1 MKLHAALFRGSAKP
15 VCEAR
20 HERRPP
26 RGRRHI
32 NPGRGTVC
40 DPVPILLFCLLILAG
55 CRDAG
60 REAASPEDSGTHT
73 PVRLTSEVDPVK
85 ARVADPITFRITL
98 EADPDISVSLPEV
111 GSRIEGFRI
120 VDMGRE
126 GPKRREGRIWSQRW
140 YELRADL
147 TGSYILPSLRLPYTG
162 MDGKEHIAETE
173 PLYVEIESVLGHA
186 TDEQDIR
193 DLKPLEKARR
203 DIPRSWYLM
212 LVAGLATVG
221 LLVGLVRVARR
232 RRCVKELERTP
243 EEIAREELESLE
255 ATGLLE
261 EEQYREYVF
270 GLSLIFR
277 RYLERRFHV
286 PAAEQTTEEIFAS
299 LRAAGHLGRT
309 LKETA
314 RSFLEETDPIKYR
327 GLEPRPAE
335 TEAWRSRLL
344 SFMEDAARGQDFQ
357 EAA

>member
-1 MKLHAALFRGSAKP
+1 MKLHAAFFRGSAKP
-15 VCEAR
+15 ACEAR
-20 HERRPP
+20 DRLRPL

-32 NPGRGTVC
+32 TPGRGTLG
-40 DPVPILLFCLLILAG
+40 DPVPVLLFCLLILAG
-55 CRDAG
+55 CRNAG
-60 REAASPEDSGTHT
+60 REAATPEDSGTHT

-111 GSRIEGFRI
+111 GSRIEGLRI

-126 GPKRREGRIWSQRW
+126 GPKRREGRVWSQRW

-147 TGSYILPSLRLPYTG
+147 TGSYILPAVQLPYTG
-162 MDGKEHIAETE
+162 TDGKEHIAETE
-173 PLYVEIESVLGHA
+173 PLYVEVESVLGQA
-186 TDEQDIR
+186 TDGQDIR
-193 DLKPLEKARR
+193 DLKPLEKAKRE
-203 DIPRSWYLM
+203 IPRSWYVL
-212 LVAGLATVG
+212 LAAGLATVG
-221 LLVGLVRVARR
+221 LLVGLVLFARR
-232 RRCVKELERTP
+232 RRHVKELERTP

-286 PAAEQTTEEIFAS
+286 PAAEQTTEEIFES
-299 LRAAGHLGRT
+299 LRGDGQLDRA

-327 GLEPRPAE
+327 GLEPRSTE

-344 SFMEDAARGQDFQ
+344 SFMENAARGQDLQ